1 MGTGQKLGQLWREED
16 ASPSPLDQEVYQEA
30 YAP

>member
-1 MGTGQKLGQLWREED
+1 MGIGQKLGQLWREED

-30 YAP
+30 